1 MGAVVAFYVA
11 TVGLLAPL
19 MACVGVGLFWGK
31 KEYPFAG
38 AFVTVLVTSVTTPA
52 LVFETLVTTE
62 LDNRMLADIAGA
74 TVLALLVCGLACALV
89 LRLCGQPVR
98 KLLPTACVPN
108 AGNLGL
114 PVSHLAFGD
123 VGLSA
128 AVAFFAINSF
138 IQHTVGV
145 RLLPG
150 TSGTAGGW
158 KSPVLIASAAAVAVR
173 AAGLPMP
180 GWILESA
187 HLLGSLTVPLMLL
200 SLGHALAL
208 IPSSGLKL
216 GAGVAA
222 LRLSAGLASGL
233 AAAGMLGLSADL
245 AGVLVLQMA
254 MPCAVVSYMY
264 SRRYTDMGDTSAGA
278 VLVSTVAFLAL
289 APLLLWLA
297 AGPRG

>member
-11 TVGLLAPL
+11 TIGLLAPL
-19 MACVGVGLFWGK
+19 MTCVGVGAIWGK
-31 KEYPFAG
+31 KDYPFAG
-38 AFVTVLVTSVTTPA
+38 AFVTVLVTSITTPA

-62 LDNRMLADIAGA
+62 LDNA
-74 TVLALLVCGLACALV
+74 VLAEVFGSAVLAIFVCGALCGLV
-89 LRLCGQPVR
+89 LRAFGQPVR

-128 AVAFFAINSF
+128 AVAFFAVVSF
-138 IQHTVGV
+138 LQHTVGV
-145 RLLPG
+145 RVLPG
-150 TSGTAGGW
+150 TADRAAGGW
-158 KSPVLIASAAAVAVR
+158 KSPVLVSAVAAVIVR
-173 AAGLPMP
+173 VLGLPVP
-180 GWILESA
+180 AWVIDSV

-200 SLGHALAL
+200 SLGHALAM

-216 GAGVAA
+216 GAWLAA
-222 LRLSAGLASGL
+222 LRLTAGLI
-233 AAAGMLGLSADL
+233 AGVGTAWALGLPGDL
-245 AGVLVLQMA
+245 AGVLILQMG

-278 VLVSTVAFLAL
+278 VLVSTVAFLVL
-289 APLLLWLA
+289 APFFLWLTT
-297 AGPRG
+297 GQ